1 MTAAARWTG
10 RRSGRHS
17 DRSVH
22 QPALYS
28 GATSVF
34 AVRVN
39 ERPMRP
45 SGGDGSAAPQA
56 DNGPPATHAVV
67 VVDRSDEAA
76 RIVVTGELDLANA
89 EIVERQIL
97 RGVGDDVGA
106 VTLDLTGLRYIDS
119 AGLWILFRLGTRLRT
134 AKIAGEVLVPADGPV
149 WRMVETAGVA
159 AAIAV
164 RPCPR

>member
-1 MTAAARWTG
+1 MTAARRPAAARAVASN
-10 RRSGRHS
+10 RP
-17 DRSVH
+17 VH

-28 GATSVF
+28 SAPSVF

-39 ERPMRP
+39 ERPMLP
-45 SGGDGSAAPQA
+45 SGGDGSAAPRA
-56 DNGPPATHAVV
+56 ENGPAATHAVV
-67 VVDRSDEAA
+67 VVDRSGEAA

-89 EIVERQIL
+89 EIVEREIL
-97 RGVGDDVGA
+97 GGVGGELGA

-119 AGLWILFRLGTRLRT
+119 AGLWILFRLGARLRT

-164 RPCPR
+164 RPC

>member
-1 MTAAARWTG
+1 
-10 RRSGRHS
+10 
-17 DRSVH
+17 
-22 QPALYS
+22 
-28 GATSVF
+28 VF
-34 AVRVN
+34 AVGVN
-39 ERPMRP
+39 ERPILP
-45 SGGDGSAAPQA
+45 SGSDGSAAPRA
-56 DNGPPATHAVV
+56 ENGPAATQAVV
-67 VVDRSDEAA
+67 IVDRSDEAT

-89 EIVERQIL
+89 EIVEQQIL
-97 RGVGDDVGA
+97 RGVGGEPAA

-164 RPCPR
+164 RPCR

>member
-1 MTAAARWTG
+1 M
-10 RRSGRHS
+10 
-17 DRSVH
+17 
-22 QPALYS
+22 L
-28 GATSVF
+28 
-34 AVRVN
+34 
-39 ERPMRP
+39 P
-45 SGGDGSAAPQA
+45 SGGDGSAAPRA
-56 DNGPPATHAVV
+56 ENGPPATHAVV
-67 VVDRSDEAA
+67 VVDRSDGAA

-97 RGVGDDVGA
+97 RGVDGELGT

-164 RPCPR
+164 RPC

>member
-1 MTAAARWTG
+1 M
-10 RRSGRHS
+10 
-17 DRSVH
+17 
-22 QPALYS
+22 L
-28 GATSVF
+28 
-34 AVRVN
+34 
-39 ERPMRP
+39 P
-45 SGGDGSAAPQA
+45 SGSDGSAAPQSE
-56 DNGPPATHAVV
+56 NGPAATHAVV

-97 RGVGDDVGA
+97 RGVGGELGA

-119 AGLWILFRLGTRLRT
+119 AGLWILFRLGNRLRT
-134 AKIAGEVLVPADGPV
+134 AKITGEVLIPADGPV

-164 RPCPR
+164 RPC